1 MKRTA
6 DGRFWHSLSEVE
18 QQELLE
24 LGQRASHPPGTVL
37 CREDASATDVIV
49 ILSGWAQVCSGT
61 GSEERIVALRGPGD
75 LIGERAALMVRSRSA
90 TVVTHDT
97 VETLVVPA
105 EGFAAFLEERP
116 RAAALLEQQLYGRL
130 NENRVSGPLERIGP
144 QDAEWAGQNCSI
156 FYTDIASFNDPGR
169 TDEDRRIVKRVM
181 YEVLRDAFAESEVH
195 WSGCH
200 REDRGDGALL
210 VVPPTVPT
218 TRLVD
223 PLVSKLAVRLRSH
236 NRRAGDVVR
245 LQLRAAL
252 HVGPVTSDG
261 EGVSG
266 EAVSQAARLLDA
278 PILKSEMARTGADL
292 GFVVSDFVY
301 DSVVKHAP
309 GPVDPLAYRRVKV
322 RVKETKTRAWI
333 YLSAEMGKRTPD
345 LRARPSA
352 KPPTSN
358 GPFFEGDLRVEGDL
372 VMGNKIIIRD

>member
-1 MKRTA
+1 MERTA
-6 DGRFWHSLSEVE
+6 AGRFWHSLSEVE
-18 QQELLE
+18 QQELLG

-37 CREDASATDVIV
+37 CHEDASATDVMV
-49 ILSGWAQVCSGT
+49 ILDGWAQVCCGT

-75 LIGERAALMVRSRSA
+75 LLGERAALMVRSRSA
-90 TVVTHDT
+90 TVVTRDA
-97 VETLVVPA
+97 VEILVVPA
-105 EGFAAFLEERP
+105 EGFAGFLEEHP

-130 NENRVSGPLERIGP
+130 NEDRVSGPLERIGSR
-144 QDAEWAGQNCSI
+144 DTEWTGQNCSI
-156 FYTDIASFNDPGR
+156 FFTDIASFNDPGR

-181 YEVLRDAFAESEVH
+181 YEVLRDAFAESGVQ
-195 WSGCH
+195 WTGCH
-200 REDRGDGALL
+200 HEDRGDGALL

-236 NRRAGDVVR
+236 NRRAGDVVQ

-252 HVGPVTSDG
+252 HVGPVTSEE

-278 PILKSEMARTGADL
+278 PILKSELARTGADL
-292 GFVVSDFVY
+292 GFVVSHFVY

-309 GPVDPLAYRRVKV
+309 GSVDPLAYRRIKV
-322 RVKETKTRAWI
+322 RVKEAKTKAWI
-333 YLSAEMGKRTPD
+333 YLSAGVGNRTPE
-345 LRARPSA
+345 LRARPSVRPSA
-352 KPPTSN
+352 PA
-358 GPFFEGDLRVEGDL
+358 GPLFEGDLKVEGDL